1 MSNLR
6 RDGELPEAFREALD
20 RQDKLHRRKPE
31 LKIHGATHARVMV
44 RELGMVSVNAA
55 TELPNLIDP
64 IVGRRASGAER
75 VYQEPA
81 AQLKGW
87 LGAILEDRDLLELKL
102 FRQEATLVVRQLWPL
117 VDPMARQ
124 FGVQG
129 REGELLSPMG
139 RKFLGFLDRNGPA
152 RLDRLKKELGVRT
165 VGDSKAFKL
174 ARSELDGY
182 CLIVAWA
189 DPDTPRDPNGIIW
202 ETWDRFSARN
212 LDLRLIPKS
221 LPEAWAGLFE
231 ASLRAAV
238 LGQEKLIPQWFP
250 WTRDEARDAL
260 TSVLQRGL
268 AERMEVQRESWIVLK
283 AQ

>member
-1 MSNLR
+1 MTHLR
-6 RDGELPEAFREALD
+6 RDGELPQAFLEACD
-20 RQDKLHRRKPE
+20 RQDRLHRRKPE

-81 AQLKGW
+81 SQLKNW
-87 LGAILEDRDLLELKL
+87 LPAILEDRDLLELKL
-102 FRQEATLVVRQLWPL
+102 FRQEATLLVRQLWPL
-117 VDPMARQ
+117 VDPVARH

-139 RKFLGFLDRNGPA
+139 RKFLAYLDRNGPT

-174 ARSELDGY
+174 ARQELDAY
-182 CLIVAWA
+182 CLIVAWT

-202 ETWDRFSARN
+202 ETWDRFSGRN
-212 LDLRLIPKS
+212 LDQRLIPRS
-221 LPEAWAGLFE
+221 APEAWAGLLD
-231 ASLRAAV
+231 AAMRAAV
-238 LGQEKLIPQWFP
+238 IGQEKLIPQWFP

-260 TSVLQRGL
+260 DTVLQRGV
-268 AERMEVQRESWIVLK
+268 AERIDVQRESFIVLK
-283 AQ
+283 A